1 MRRRLRRGGSGE
13 PVELN
18 ITTFMN
24 LMVVLVPFLL
34 LSAVFSEITIHDL
47 NLPSL
52 SEPAPE
58 SKDDKPKLQLE
69 VVIRRASL
77 DVIDR
82 NSGRLKLIPG
92 TAAGHDFAA
101 LNQLLQQVKAQYPQV
116 STVTLLLEPETS
128 YNTLIGAMDAVR
140 AVEES
145 AGGKAVKRELF
156 PDVSIG
162 DAPSASKEEAAP

>member
-52 SEPAPE
+52 SESVPE
-58 SKDDKPKLQLE
+58 NTDKPKLQLE

-82 NSGRLKLIPG
+82 NSGRLRLIPG

-101 LNQLLQQVKAQYPQV
+101 LNQLLRQVKSQHPQV
-116 STVTLLLEPETS
+116 TTVALLLEPETS

-145 AGGKAVKRELF
+145 QGGKAVKRELF

-162 DAPSASKEEAAP
+162 DAPSAGKEEAAQ

>member
-52 SEPAPE
+52 SELAPE
-58 SKDDKPKLQLE
+58 STDKPKLQLE

-82 NSGRLKLIPG
+82 NSGRLRLIPG

-101 LNQLLQQVKAQYPQV
+101 LNHLLQQVKAQYPQV

-145 AGGKAVKRELF
+145 QGGKAVKRELF

-162 DAPSASKEEAAP
+162 DAPSASKEEAAQ

>member
-52 SEPAPE
+52 AEPAPE
-58 SKDDKPKLQLE
+58 STNDKPKLQLE
-69 VVIRRASL
+69 VVIRRTSL
-77 DVIDR
+77 DIIDR

-92 TAAGHDFAA
+92 TAAGHNFAA

-145 AGGKAVKRELF
+145 LGGKAVKRELF

-162 DAPSASKEEAAP
+162 DAPSAGKEEAAQ